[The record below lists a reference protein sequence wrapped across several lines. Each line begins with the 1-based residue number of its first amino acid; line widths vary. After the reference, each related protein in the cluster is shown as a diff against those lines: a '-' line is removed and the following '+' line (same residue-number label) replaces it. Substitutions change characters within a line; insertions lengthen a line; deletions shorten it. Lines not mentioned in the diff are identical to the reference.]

1 MQADRALELVLPWP
15 SKDLSPNARVHF
27 RVKARATKLARQTA
41 VVLAHEAGWRALQL
55 PAGKLH
61 LWVSFHQAPG
71 KALPDDDNM
80 LGRFK
85 AYRDGIAQVLGIDD
99 KRFISHPVVSSERR
113 PGGQVVVRITGRPE
127 TDRCHHGERK
137 NAGGYLRVV
146 RPRRAGSLGQRVR
159 PTSRL

>member
-15 SKDLSPNARVHF
+15 SKDLSPNGRVHWS
-27 RVKARATKLARQTA
+27 RKAKATKHARQTA

-85 AYRDGIAQVLGIDD
+85 AYRDGIAQALGIDD

-113 PGGQVVVRITGRPE
+113 PGGQVVVRITG
-127 TDRCHHGERK
+127 GLAAVSSERGGQG
-137 NAGGYLRVV
+137 NAG
-146 RPRRAGSLGQRVR
+146 
-159 PTSRL
+159 

>member
-1 MQADRALELVLPWP
+1 MQADRALVLVLPWP
-15 SKDLSPNARVHF
+15 SKDLSPNGRVHWS
-27 RVKARATKLARQTA
+27 RKAKATKRARQTA
-41 VVLAHEAGWRALQL
+41 AVLAHEAGWRALQL

-113 PGGQVVVRITGRPE
+113 PGGQVVVRITSGLE
-127 TDRCHHGERK
+127 AVGHQQ
-137 NAGGYLRVV
+137 GGDGKYRWLASL
-146 RPRRAGSLGQRVR
+146 PRRYAPPMASQL
-159 PTSRL
+159 